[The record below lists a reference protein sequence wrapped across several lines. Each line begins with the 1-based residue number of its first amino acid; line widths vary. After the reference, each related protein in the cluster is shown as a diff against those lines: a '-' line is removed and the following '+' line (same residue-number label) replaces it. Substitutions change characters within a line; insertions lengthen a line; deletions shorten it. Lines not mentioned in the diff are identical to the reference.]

1 MGVVVHKK
9 YLVSVIPGLFLMLV
23 STFSGAQAVLEEVVV
38 TAQKREQSIQ
48 DVPISITAISGDS
61 LQNNIVQDVY
71 DLRATV
77 PALDVRGVDPPSQ
90 GAAFAIRGLGSS
102 VFNMGFEPTVG
113 TFIDGVYVSR
123 SGLVASNDLLDLDRV
138 EVLKGPQGT
147 LFGKNTT
154 GGVVHFITNKPSFDE
169 VEGFAE
175 VTYQEYDQVRVR
187 GVINVPV
194 QDNFA
199 ARIAASWHTGDG
211 YLDNANGADLNDRD
225 RFTIRGQLMWEP
237 SADLNIRVIADYSEV
252 DENCCWPV
260 RNTNNPLNPL
270 VNAPLAAAIG
280 SNVIDPPDV
289 DNLRVAANGDLIF
302 DAEDFGISGEINWQ
316 LGDITV
322 TSITAYRDYQDLNT
336 KDNDFTGVDVLTNT
350 DTLPEV
356 SIVSEEFR
364 IAGVSEDIGIGQS
377 LDWVVGFYY
386 ASEKVR
392 RTREFV
398 WGPQITSFP
407 FFAPG
412 LFGNIPGRAFYD
424 EFSQEVDT
432 IAGFGHITIDLNDK
446 LSLTGGVRYTND
458 DKNASHRGQTG
469 NAMAPFNNLPLAVV
483 HDFDAK
489 REDSEATGTASIQYQ
504 VTDNV
509 MSFFTYSRGYKSG
522 GISLNRDAAGNALGF
537 GHPVFGCPP
546 GGTPVPAS
554 PFCAFPPG
562 DPTFDPE
569 FADHY
574 EIGFKSTLFNN
585 RMRLNASLW
594 KTEFEGLQLQTLR
607 PDGSFQ
613 VINVSGAT
621 SQGIEAD
628 INIAATDY
636 LDVFFAVQFLD
647 ADFDDNAPAL
657 SPGLPP
663 MGGED
668 LPFASNITG
677 NLGANLSLPIGDGG
691 WNFFLNGNLFFRS
704 EYFTFTEPDPTR
716 TQKAHELLSLRGGVN
731 SPDGKWELAVWCR
744 NCTDERYKYSD
755 FAIPFDGA
763 ILSPPGTPLGTLWS
777 HYGSPR
783 FVGVTGTFRF

>member
-1 MGVVVHKK
+1 MDKK
-9 YLVSVIPGLFLMLV
+9 YLIPVIPGFLLMLV
-23 STFSGAQAVLEEVVV
+23 STVCGAQAVLEEVVV

-48 DVPISITAISGDS
+48 DVPISITAISGGS
-61 LQNNIVQDVY
+61 LQANSVQDVY

-77 PALDVRGVDPPSQ
+77 PALEVRGVDPPSQ

-113 TFIDGVYVSR
+113 TFIDGVYISR
-123 SGLVASNDLLDLDRV
+123 SGLVASSDLLDLDRV

-169 VEGFAE
+169 LEGSAE

-199 ARIAASWHTGDG
+199 ARIAASWHNGDG
-211 YLDNANGADLNDRD
+211 YLDNANGEDLNDRD
-225 RFTIRGQLMWEP
+225 RFTIRGQLLFEP
-237 SADLNIRVIADYSEV
+237 DDNLSIRVIADYSEV

-270 VNAPLAAAIG
+270 VNAPLAAAVG

-289 DNLRVAANGDLIF
+289 DNLRVAANGDLVF

-336 KDNDFTGVDVLTNT
+336 KDNDFTGVDILTNT

-386 ASEKVR
+386 ANEKVR

-432 IAGFGHITIDLNDK
+432 VAGFGHITIDINDK

-458 DKNASHRGQTG
+458 DKKASHRGQTG

-489 REDSEATGTASIQYQ
+489 REDSEATGTASIQYR
-504 VTDNV
+504 VTDDV
-509 MSFFTYSRGYKSG
+509 MGFFTYSRGYKSG

-594 KTEFEGLQLQTLR
+594 KTEFAGLQLQTLR

-628 INIAATDY
+628 VNIAATDY
-636 LDVFFAVQFLD
+636 LDVYFAVQFLD

-668 LPFASNITG
+668 LPFASDITG
-677 NLGANLSLPIGDGG
+677 NLGANLNLPIGDGG
-691 WNFFLNGNLFFRS
+691 WNFFLNGNLFFRN

-716 TQKAHELLSLRGGVN
+716 TQKSHELLSLRGGVN

>member
-1 MGVVVHKK
+1 MFKK
-9 YLVSVIPGLFLMLV
+9 YSLPVISGFLLMLV
-23 STFSGAQAVLEEVVV
+23 STLSGAQAVLEEVVV

-48 DVPISITAISGDS
+48 DVPISITAISGET
-61 LQNNIVQDVY
+61 LQANIVQDVY

-77 PALDVRGVDPPSQ
+77 PALEVRGVDPPSQ

-113 TFIDGVYVSR
+113 TFIDGVYISR
-123 SGLVASNDLLDLDRV
+123 SGLVASSDLLDLDRV

-169 VEGFAE
+169 VEGSAE

-199 ARIAASWHTGDG
+199 ARIAASWHNGDG
-211 YLDNANGADLNDRD
+211 YLDNANGEDLNDRD

-336 KDNDFTGVDVLTNT
+336 KDNDFTGVDMLTNT

-364 IAGVSEDIGIGQS
+364 IAGASDDIGIGQS

-458 DKNASHRGQTG
+458 DKKASHRGQTG

-509 MSFFTYSRGYKSG
+509 MGFFTYSRGYKSG

-594 KTEFEGLQLQTLR
+594 KTEFQGLQLQTLR

-628 INIAATDY
+628 VNIAATDY

-668 LPFASNITG
+668 LPFASDITG
-677 NLGANLSLPIGDGG
+677 NLGANLSLPIGDSG

-716 TQKAHELLSLRGGVN
+716 TQKSHELLSLRGGVS
-731 SPDGKWELAVWCR
+731 SPGGQWELAVWCR

-763 ILSPPGTPLGTLWS
+763 ILAPPGSSLGTLWS

>member
-1 MGVVVHKK
+1 
-9 YLVSVIPGLFLMLV
+9 MLV
-23 STFSGAQAVLEEVVV
+23 STLSGAQAVLEEVVV

-48 DVPISITAISGDS
+48 DVPISITAISGEN
-61 LQNNIVQDVY
+61 LQANIVQDVY

-77 PALDVRGVDPPSQ
+77 PALEVRGVDPPSQ

-113 TFIDGVYVSR
+113 TFIDGVYISR
-123 SGLVASNDLLDLDRV
+123 SGLVASSDLLDLERV

-169 VEGFAE
+169 VEGSAE

-199 ARIAASWHTGDG
+199 ARIAASWHNGDG
-211 YLDNANGADLNDRD
+211 YLDNANGEDLNDRD

-260 RNTNNPLNPL
+260 RNTNNPLNSL

-289 DNLRVAANGDLIF
+289 NNLRVAANGDLIF

-316 LGDITV
+316 LGNITV

-336 KDNDFTGVDVLTNT
+336 KDNDFTGVDILTNT

-364 IAGVSEDIGIGQS
+364 ISGVSEDIGIGQS

-458 DKNASHRGQTG
+458 DKKASHRGQTG

-628 INIAATDY
+628 VNIAATDY

-647 ADFDDNAPAL
+647 ADFDDEAPAL

-716 TQKAHELLSLRGGVN
+716 TQKAHELLSLRGGVK

-763 ILSPPGTPLGTLWS
+763 ILAPPGTPLGTFWS